1 MYHAMRLRCLL
12 LHPPLWSNSS
22 SVGISASGVGG
33 GYFIRRFSA
42 VRAPRPHDPARRL
55 CRFYGSKGGVG
66 SAEARGAGPAAS
78 AAESSGRCSEKEHAR
93 LGERDQQEWL
103 SGERFLTG
111 CKQRQSPFL
120 TKRER
125 FRNEFLRR
133 LVPWE
138 KATLSWQNFPYYV
151 NENARQLLSECVTS
165 HLRHKGVEYGSRL
178 QSSGGRILLQSSRG
192 TELYRERLV
201 RALAHELRV
210 PLLVLDS
217 SVLAPYDYGEDYSE
231 SEEEDEHAES
241 EDEGSESEMEDEGDE
256 DWTNNNEK
264 SGESDDD
271 DTLKSV
277 EDLKKSVDDLKKLVP
292 CTIEEFAKRIVG
304 AEETT
309 ASESSETPDSAEEEK
324 RPFQRGDRV
333 KYVGDAAVSEADQR
347 IILGKMPTQDGSRNA
362 YTFISGRT
370 LSNGQRGEVYEVN
383 GDQVAVI
390 FDPPTEKLHAGD
402 VDVASKEENA
412 KPTIYWVDAQDIVHD
427 HDTESEDWHI
437 ALEAL
442 CEVLPSL
449 EPIIVYF
456 PDSSQWLSRAVPK
469 SERREFVHRVEE
481 MFDRLNGPVVL
492 ICGQNILAAAS
503 KDKQPPAL
511 MFHNI
516 SRLSSLPSSLKRL
529 VGDIKGQKYS
539 RSSGISKLFTN
550 SLTFPLPEEDEQLRV
565 FNNQIEEDRKI
576 IISRHNLVKLHKVL
590 EEHELSCVELLH
602 VKSDGVVL
610 TKQTAEKVVGWA
622 RNHYLSSTVSPSI
635 KGDRLIVPRESL
647 DIAIGRLKEHVSTT
661 KKTSQNLK
669 VLAKDEYERNFISAV
684 VPPNEIGV
692 KFDDIGALEDV
703 KKTLDEL
710 VTLPMRRPELFSHGN
725 LLRPCKGVLLFG
737 PPGTGKTLLAK
748 ALATEAGAN
757 FISITGSTLTSKW
770 FGDAEKLTKA
780 LFSFASRLAP
790 VIIFVD
796 EVDSL
801 LGARGGAFEHEATRR
816 MRNEFMAAWDGLR
829 SKESQR
835 ILILGAT
842 NRPFDLDDAVIRR
855 LPRRIYVDLPDA
867 QNRMKILKILL
878 AKEKLESDFKFD
890 ELANTTEGYSG
901 SDLKNLCVA
910 AAYRPV
916 HELLEEEKKGGASN
930 ESSYLRPLKL
940 DDFIQ
945 AKAKVSPSVSY
956 DATSM
961 NELRKW
967 NEQYGEGGSRTKS
980 PFGFGN

>member
-12 LHPPLWSNSS
+12 MHPPLWSSS
-22 SVGISASGVGG
+22 SSLGISASGISGG
-33 GYFIRRFSA
+33 CFVRRFSA
-42 VRAPRPHDPARRL
+42 VGAPRPHGPSRRL
-55 CRFYGSKGGVG
+55 CRFYSSKGGVG
-66 SAEARGAGPAAS
+66 SAEAHGAS
-78 AAESSGRCSEKEHAR
+78 AASSAAGSSGRCIEQEHAR

-111 CKQRQSPFL
+111 CKRRELPFL
-120 TKRER
+120 TRRER
-125 FRNEFLRR
+125 FRSEFLRR
-133 LVPWE
+133 VVPWE
-138 KATLSWQNFPYYV
+138 KGTLSWQNFPYYV
-151 NENARQLLSECVTS
+151 NESARQLLSECVAS
-165 HLRHKGVEYGSRL
+165 HLWHKGVTLEYGSRL
-178 QSSGGRILLQSSRG
+178 ESSGGRILLQSSPG
-192 TELYRERLV
+192 TELYRERFV

-231 SEEEDEHAES
+231 SEVEDEHAES

-256 DWTNNNEK
+256 DWTSNNEK
-264 SGESDDD
+264 SGESDDED
-271 DTLKSV
+271 ALKSV

-304 AEETT
+304 SEEST
-309 ASESSETPDSAEEEK
+309 ASDSSETPESPEEEK

-333 KYVGDAAVSEADQR
+333 KYVGDPAVSEADQR
-347 IILGKMPTQDGSRNA
+347 IILGKIPTQDGSRNA
-362 YTFISGRT
+362 YTFISGRA
-370 LSNGQRGEVYEVN
+370 LSNGQRGEVYEIN

-390 FDPPTEKLHAGD
+390 FDPPTPTEKSHD
-402 VDVASKEENA
+402 HDEDITSKEENA
-412 KPTIYWVDAQDIVHD
+412 KPTIYWVDAQDIAHD
-427 HDTESEDWHI
+427 HDTESDDWHI

-456 PDSSQWLSRAVPK
+456 PDSSQWLSSAVSK
-469 SERREFVHRVEE
+469 SERREFVER
-481 MFDRLNGPVVL
+481 
-492 ICGQNILAAAS
+492 
-503 KDKQPPAL
+503 
-511 MFHNI
+511 
-516 SRLSSLPSSLKRL
+516 
-529 VGDIKGQKYS
+529 
-539 RSSGISKLFTN
+539 
-550 SLTFPLPEEDEQLRV
+550 
-565 FNNQIEEDRKI
+565 IEEDRKI

-590 EEHELSCVELLH
+590 EEHDLSCVELLH

-610 TKQTAEKVVGWA
+610 TKQKAEKVVGWA
-622 RNHYLSSTVSPSI
+622 RSHYLSSTTLPSI
-635 KGDRLIVPRESL
+635 KGDRLIIPRESL
-647 DIAIGRLKEHVSTT
+647 DIAIERLKEQGITT
-661 KKTSQNLK
+661 KKSSQNLK

-703 KKTLDEL
+703 KRTLDEL

-878 AKEKLESDFKFD
+878 AKEKLESDFQFD
-890 ELANTTEGYSG
+890 ELANATEGYSG

-940 DDFIQ
+940 DDFVQ